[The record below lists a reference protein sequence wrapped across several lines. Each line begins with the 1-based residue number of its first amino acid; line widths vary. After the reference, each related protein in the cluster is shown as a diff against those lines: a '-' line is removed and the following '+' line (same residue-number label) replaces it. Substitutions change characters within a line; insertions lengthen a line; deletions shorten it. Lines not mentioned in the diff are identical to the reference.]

1 MRIFLLS
8 VTSLL
13 FTFAMSAQ
21 CENGRYLNLVFD
33 EVSETENISY
43 GANTQWDG
51 TAADLLLDV
60 YQPVGDTE
68 TARPLVIFAHG
79 GSFVGGSKDGE
90 DVIYLAE
97 DFAKMGFVTA
107 SINYRLGTPTTTE
120 LEIPMKQ
127 AVIRGYHDMKAAI
140 RWFRKN
146 AAEDGNTYAIDPDK
160 IFIAGVSAGG
170 FITTHVAYMDE
181 IEEIPAEIDQT
192 LEGLGGGL
200 DGESGNAGY
209 SSEVLGVINIA
220 GALGETDWIQA
231 GDEPILSF
239 HGTGDNTVPYGEAML
254 QIFGLIDIDI
264 VFGSSAIHE
273 RAEEVGL
280 TNCFETHWLQG
291 HVPHVSNALFYD
303 TTRSIMSNFLGH
315 FVCPDVALDC
325 EYRELTVDITEE
337 LASDMSL
344 NFFPNP
350 SNDEIN
356 ITNPFQGRSSLE
368 VIAMNGQLI
377 KTVVLENESTNVDV
391 SDLASGLYLLRLTNG
406 KAVLRNKLEVQ

>member
-1 MRIFLLS
+1 MRNFLLS
-8 VTSLL
+8 ASSL
-13 FTFAMSAQ
+13 FFAFAMCAQ
-21 CENGRYLNLVFD
+21 CEDGRYLNLIFD

-43 GANTQWDG
+43 GSNTQWDG

-79 GSFVGGSKDGE
+79 GSFVGGSKDGD

-107 SINYRLGTPTTTE
+107 SINYRLGTPTTTD

-127 AVIRGYHDMKAAI
+127 AVVRGYHDMKAAI

-146 AAEDGNTYAIDPDK
+146 VAEDGNTYAIDPDK

-192 LEGLGGGL
+192 LQGLGGGL

-209 SSEVLGVINIA
+209 SSEVVGVINIA
-220 GALGETDWIQA
+220 GAVGESDWIQA

-280 TNCFETHWLQG
+280 VNCFESHWLQG
-291 HVPHVSNALFYD
+291 HVPHVSSEAYYD

-315 FVCPDVALDC
+315 FVCADTELDC

-337 LASDMSL
+337 LQADMSL

-350 SNDEIN
+350 SNNEIN
-356 ITNPFQGRSSLE
+356 VTNPFQGRSTLE
-368 VIAMNGQLI
+368 VIGMNGQI
-377 KTVVLENESTNVDV
+377 VKTEVLESSASIVDV
-391 SDLASGLYLLRLTNG
+391 SDLAIGLYLLRLRNG
-406 KAVLRNKLEVQ
+406 KAVLTNKLEVR

>member
-192 LEGLGGGL
+192 L
-200 DGESGNAGY
+200 
-209 SSEVLGVINIA
+209 
-220 GALGETDWIQA
+220 
-231 GDEPILSF
+231 
-239 HGTGDNTVPYGEAML
+239 
-254 QIFGLIDIDI
+254 
-264 VFGSSAIHE
+264 
-273 RAEEVGL
+273 
-280 TNCFETHWLQG
+280 
-291 HVPHVSNALFYD
+291 
-303 TTRSIMSNFLGH
+303 
-315 FVCPDVALDC
+315 
-325 EYRELTVDITEE
+325 
-337 LASDMSL
+337 
-344 NFFPNP
+344 
-350 SNDEIN
+350 
-356 ITNPFQGRSSLE
+356 
-368 VIAMNGQLI
+368 
-377 KTVVLENESTNVDV
+377 
-391 SDLASGLYLLRLTNG
+391 
-406 KAVLRNKLEVQ
+406 